1 MIAII
6 SIAAIVSIA
15 TIVSIVSIASIASIA
30 FKKASAKLQKKSHS
44 PKPFLPYS
52 LFPVP

>member
-6 SIAAIVSIA
+6 HIVAIVY
-15 TIVSIVSIASIASIA
+15 IVSIVTIA

-52 LFPVP
+52 LTTI